1 MLTLNIGPF
10 ALGMHH
16 ALVLASL
23 LLATLIGW
31 WVGRRQGCNPER
43 QLFRLLIVALVV
55 ARLVFV
61 VRYFEHYQGQLWRI
75 VDIRDGGFS
84 AVPGVIAALALGGWQ
99 LWRNP
104 VLRKPLGVALT
115 VGVLGW
121 GGGNLILQNLQR
133 ANSLP
138 EVTLYDQHGQHADWH
153 NPPGKLRV
161 VNLWATWCPPC
172 RREMPVLMA
181 AQAEHADIEFLFVNQ
196 GETPDTVQRFLSS
209 QSLSLRNL
217 LLDPEGQL
225 GRSAGSAALPTTL
238 FYDAQGRQIGNH
250 LGELSGASLAQ
261 ALEAL
266 RAQASP

>member
-16 ALVLASL
+16 ALL
-23 LLATLIGW
+23 LVCLLGATLTGW
-31 WVGRRQGCNPER
+31 WVGRRQGCNPEG

-61 VRYFEHYQGQLWRI
+61 IRYFEHYQGTLWRI

-99 LWRNP
+99 VWRHP
-104 VLRKPLGVALT
+104 GLRKPLGVAIT

-121 GGGNLILQNLQR
+121 GGGSLILQHLQR

-138 EVTLYDQHGQHADWH
+138 EVTLYDRHGQPADWH

-196 GETPDTVQRFLSS
+196 GETPDIVQRFLSS

-217 LLDPEGQL
+217 LFDPESRLGQ
-225 GRSAGSAALPTTL
+225 SAGSTALPTTL
-238 FYDAQGRQIGNH
+238 FYDAQGRQVGNH

-266 RAQASP
+266 RAQAR

>member
-16 ALVLASL
+16 AL
-23 LLATLIGW
+23 LLACLLVATLTGW
-31 WVGRRQGCNPER
+31 WVGRRQGFNPER
-43 QLFRLLIVALVV
+43 QLFRLLIAALVV

-61 VRYFEHYQGQLWRI
+61 IRYFEHYQGALWRI

-99 LWRNP
+99 VWRHP
-104 VLRKPLGVALT
+104 GLRKPLGVAMA

-121 GGGNLILQNLQR
+121 GGGNLILQHLQR
-133 ANSLP
+133 ASSLP
-138 EVTLYDQHGQHADWH
+138 ELTLYDQHGQPADWR
-153 NPPGKLRV
+153 NPSGKLRV

-217 LLDPEGQL
+217 LFDPEGQL
-225 GRSAGSAALPTTL
+225 ARSAGSAALPTTL
-238 FYDAQGRQIGNH
+238 FYDAQGRQVGNH

-266 RAQASP
+266 RAQAR